1 MCFFALTRNVVA
13 GPQGERE
20 YLPQRRRVRGEEGR
34 KRRTR
39 AAEKVRC
46 SRERICDRFMLRSGE
61 VNRSRQEAAI
71 TGRFMSRREAFPAG
85 RVVRA
90 ILCAAALVLIAAGVE
105 IAGQAPRLSA
115 ERRAQFEDAVSKFM
129 SAKHAPGIS
138 VAVVEHGE
146 LIWSEGFGLADLEN
160 SVPATSRTL
169 YRLGSISKPL
179 SATAAMNLWE
189 RGKIDLDA
197 PVQKYCP
204 AFPQKEFPITTR
216 ELLGHLGGIRHYKA
230 ESTDDP
236 ELGNTK
242 HFDALAD
249 GLKFFANDPLVA
261 KPGTEFHYSTFGYSL
276 VGCAV
281 EGASG
286 EKFVD
291 YIRENIF
298 QPAGMSATQWDDLIA
313 ITPHRTRYYSQ
324 DKSGAVVNAGLLDAS
339 YKIPGGGF
347 ISSADDMARFE
358 IAILNDVV
366 LKRATRDMMWTPQK
380 TVDGKTNGYALGWG
394 TGTED
399 GVWHAGHTGS
409 QQGAS
414 TAMILAPEMK
424 NGVVVLINMDGV
436 DAGALSDQIFRMV
449 NGMGGKN

>member
-1 MCFFALTRNVVA
+1 MLLQTHPRTN
-13 GPQGERE
+13 
-20 YLPQRRRVRGEEGR
+20 LKRG
-34 KRRTR
+34 T
-39 AAEKVRC
+39 
-46 SRERICDRFMLRSGE
+46 
-61 VNRSRQEAAI
+61 
-71 TGRFMSRREAFPAG
+71 
-85 RVVRA
+85 VVRTW
-90 ILCAAALVLIAAGVE
+90 LVAAGVVVF
-105 IAGQAPRLSA
+105 AVGMGAAAQKVQLAP
-115 ERRAQFEDAVSKFM
+115 EQRAQFEDAVSKFM
-129 SAKHAPGIS
+129 AANHAPGIS

-146 LIWSEGFGLADLEN
+146 MVWSEGFGLADLEN

-216 ELLGHLGGIRHYKA
+216 ELLGHLGGIRHYTA
-230 ESTDDP
+230 ESLDDP

-242 HFDALAD
+242 HFDSLSD
-249 GLKFFANDPLVA
+249 GIKFFANDPLVA
-261 KPGTEFHYSTFGYSL
+261 KPGTRFHYSTFGYTL

-298 QPAGMSATQWDDLIA
+298 QPAGMSATQWDNLIA

-324 DKSGAVVNAGLLDAS
+324 DKSGVVVNAGLLDPS

-347 ISSADDMARFE
+347 ISSADDIARFE
-358 IAILNDVV
+358 IAILNDAV
-366 LKRATRDMMWTPQK
+366 LKRATRDIMWTPQK
-380 TVDGKTNGYALGWG
+380 TADGKENGYALGWG

-399 GVWHAGHTGS
+399 GVWHVGHTGS

-414 TAMILAPEMK
+414 TAMILAPELK
-424 NGVVVLINMDGV
+424 DGVVVLINMDGV
-436 DAGALSDQIFRMV
+436 DAGALSDQIFKMV
-449 NGMGGKN
+449 IGAVTSGKN